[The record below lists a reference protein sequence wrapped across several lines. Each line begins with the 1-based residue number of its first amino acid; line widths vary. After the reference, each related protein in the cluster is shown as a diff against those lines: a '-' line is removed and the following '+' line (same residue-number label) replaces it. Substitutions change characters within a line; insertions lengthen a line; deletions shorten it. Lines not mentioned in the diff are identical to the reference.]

1 MLEGA
6 KQVTEQQLANKRSM
20 SFIML
25 IRIPLEIHKN
35 SISHPAQITS
45 EVNNAGIFSVNVLGN
60 FQIETVVL
68 GSSRIE

>member
-1 MLEGA
+1 M
-6 KQVTEQQLANKRSM
+6 
-20 SFIML
+20 IL
-25 IRIPLEIHKN
+25 ISKT
-35 SISHPAQITS
+35 ISRLNHPVVVEVIVLIPAQITS

>member
-1 MLEGA
+1 M
-6 KQVTEQQLANKRSM
+6 N
-20 SFIML
+20 L
-25 IRIPLEIHKN
+25 ISKAIKLLNHPVVVEVIVLI
-35 SISHPAQITS
+35 PAQITS